1 MANTNGWGDGAAN
14 NTIGWGQGANN
25 TIGWGDI
32 HADSWAGLTDITGV
46 PGFDPD
52 AQVFFTATGITDATQ
67 KSAVNQLVLDL
78 KSYGI
83 WTLPSIVIYPM
94 VGGTNSSTSYNL
106 INPSLFQ
113 ITWAGGVTSSSNG
126 VSFNGINSYG
136 NTGYNPSTQG
146 TLNSSHLSYYSRTN
160 SNGTEVEIGA
170 MQPGG
175 NYNMLEIRTT
185 GTTYFLINQSG
196 LTTVLDANSQGYY
209 IGNRQASNDIDG
221 WKSGTK
227 LINATTASTQ
237 IPNANLFIGAMF
249 NASSGLASNFTN
261 KQCAFASIGS
271 GLTDTEATNF
281 TTAVQAFQVALA
293 RNV

>member
-1 MANTNGWGDGAAN
+1 MANTNGWGDGASN

-32 HADSWAGLTDITGV
+32 HADSWAGLTDISGAPTT
-46 PGFDPD
+46 DPD
-52 AQVFFTATGITDATQ
+52 AQAFITAAGITDATQ

-113 ITWAGGVTSSSNG
+113 ISWAGGVTSSSNG

-175 NYNMLEIRTT
+175 NYNMLEIRTS
-185 GTTYFLINQSG
+185 GTTYFLINQSA
-196 LTTVLDANSQGYY
+196 LTTVTDANSQGYY

-227 LINATTASTQ
+227 LINGTTASNQ
-237 IPNANLFIGAMF
+237 RPNANLLIGAMF
-249 NASSGLASNFTN
+249 NSSSGLPSNFTT
-261 KQCAFASIGS
+261 KQCAGATIGP
-271 GLTDTEATNF
+271 GLTDTQAANLRTAMQTFN
-281 TTAVQAFQVALA
+281 TTLGRQV
-293 RNV
+293 